1 MSQRLENVLDQNE
14 QMIKNDEKL
23 GLVKE
28 FGQLFLILY
37 FYQSTLNRVSDN
49 DVSDQLCLYRWMLS
63 FIERYSVVEFW
74 PKKVL
79 DVVLSRSKK
88 RLKDDLIHHVYQ
100 NITEEDCSY
109 GVVYLLHQIFAKVLN
124 HRDLDSACGTDG
136 REDLKTLIRVSDLLF
151 YKTCHK
157 TFAQE
162 IS

>member
-28 FGQLFLILY
+28 FGQLFLIL
-37 FYQSTLNRVSDN
+37 F
-49 DVSDQLCLYRWMLS
+49 LS
-63 FIERYSVVEFW
+63 INVKSGLGWWRFRSVVFI
-74 PKKVL
+74 PMNVIIYRKVFCRRILTKKVL

>member
-1 MSQRLENVLDQNE
+1 MDSY
-14 QMIKNDEKL
+14 
-23 GLVKE
+23 
-28 FGQLFLILY
+28 FWYF
-37 FYQSTLNRVSDN
+37 FYQSTLNRVWDD

-157 TFAQE
+157 KFAQE